1 MTAETDDET
10 LRRLAEAKQEHGQLL
25 RPVELF
31 GKLLQLQVDVRSKV
45 KVAVSPQG
53 LTKEAIEE
61 RLKNRE
67 SILEFGGLALDWA
80 LVQELIKAAAQT
92 VAEYTSSNSE
102 GAGGVESIT
111 SSTFP
116 LHQAVEAWYQGSS
129 LAPTALAHSVSEGFL
144 HSVIL
149 VALQPFLKAYSQELI
164 GSVNQKQWRR
174 RFCPV
179 CGGQADFAFLDKE
192 SGARWLLCSRCDSQ
206 WLFQRLECPYCGNT
220 EQKTLAYFTDG
231 TELYRLYVCEECKS
245 YIKAIDLRK
254 TESDVL
260 LPLERIVTSDL
271 DRQAR
276 EKGYMSGVTPTIP
289 FEEIGGSC

>member
-1 MTAETDDET
+1 MTTETDDEI

-31 GKLLQLQVDVRSKV
+31 GKLLQLQVDGRSQ
-45 KVAVSPQG
+45 VAVSPQG

-67 SILEFGGLALDWA
+67 SILEFGNLALDWA
-80 LVQELIKAAAQT
+80 LVQELIKTAAQT
-92 VAEYTSSNSE
+92 VAEYTASGSE
-102 GAGGVESIT
+102 GAGGVETIT

-116 LHQAVEAWYQGSS
+116 LHQAVEDWYQGFS
-129 LAPTALAHSVSEGFL
+129 LAPIASAHGVNEGLL
-144 HSVIL
+144 HSVLL
-149 VALQPFLKAYSQELI
+149 VALQPFLKAYSGELI

-179 CGGQADFAFLDKE
+179 CEGKADFAFLEKE
-192 SGARWLLCSRCDSQ
+192 AGARWLLCSRCDAQ
-206 WLFQRLECPYCGNT
+206 WLFQRLECPYCGNS
-220 EQKTLAYFTDG
+220 EQKTLAYFTND
-231 TELYRLYVCEECKS
+231 TELYRLYVCEECKA

-276 EKGYMSGVTPTIP
+276 EKGYTSGVTPSIP
-289 FEEIGGSC
+289 FEEIDEPC